1 MSADDQLKG
10 LLTRW
15 LTVQLEQSKP
25 VTPAAEEPT
34 ELKKVEDRLLSRF
47 NATESFLMNNLDEH
61 AAVTGILVSVFVM
74 MCLFLFYRLIE
85 QSLAVQFRRLP
96 NWTDNQWNAVLAA
109 SQYTIRSASAATVPV
124 NATAST

>member
-15 LTVQLEQSKP
+15 LTVQLEHSKS
-25 VTPAAEEPT
+25 TPPPAEEPT

-96 NWTDNQWNAVLAA
+96 NWSHDQWNAVLAA
-109 SQYTIRSASAATVPV
+109 SQYTIRAASAATV
-124 NATAST
+124 ATNTTST